1 MESTLVN
8 NLLDPACFDHEV
20 SELNLI
26 ETHIAWLITTGK
38 YVYKIKKPVNFGFLD
53 FTTLEQRRYFCE
65 EELRLN
71 QRMSSDLYLE
81 VVTIGG
87 SENKPYIG
95 TTDQPLEYAVK
106 LRQFEGGHL
115 LSDLLEQEKFNPEW
129 LDQLAEKIA
138 NFHTRAPIVSP
149 DSAWGEADS
158 IRQLSEDNYQQIN
171 KSLLPPAELAELE
184 RLEQISAERFSKLE
198 HLFRERKSEGFVRE
212 CHGDLH
218 LGNITLSD
226 NQLIVFDCI
235 EFNLEFRWIDRM
247 ADLAFLLM
255 DLEAR
260 GHQRW
265 ANRCLNRYIEKS
277 GDFSGFLLLPHYKA
291 FRSMVRAKVAMLGE
305 TPNLDEFRQYL
316 ALTTRYAQP
325 AKPLLILMHGCSGTG
340 KSYLAE
346 RLAQSINAIEVRS
359 SVERQRIYRELSLQ
373 GEKIEL
379 YGADMD
385 TRTYLKIAEITQILL
400 RTGQTVILDATF
412 LKQRIRRQFE
422 QLATRYNCPLRIIHC
437 EAPDAVIR
445 ERLEQRR
452 SKKPGSSDADVAVYE
467 QQLIRNDPL
476 NEAERALT
484 LNADTTLADQAER
497 IAAELENQ
505 SLVITAAN

>member
-1 MESTLVN
+1 
-8 NLLDPACFDHEV
+8 
-20 SELNLI
+20 
-26 ETHIAWLITTGK
+26 
-38 YVYKIKKPVNFGFLD
+38 
-53 FTTLEQRRYFCE
+53 
-65 EELRLN
+65 
-71 QRMSSDLYLE
+71 
-81 VVTIGG
+81 
-87 SENKPYIG
+87 
-95 TTDQPLEYAVK
+95 
-106 LRQFEGGHL
+106 
-115 LSDLLEQEKFNPEW
+115 
-129 LDQLAEKIA
+129 
-138 NFHTRAPIVSP
+138 
-149 DSAWGEADS
+149 
-158 IRQLSEDNYQQIN
+158 
-171 KSLLPPAELAELE
+171 
-184 RLEQISAERFSKLE
+184 
-198 HLFRERKSEGFVRE
+198 
-212 CHGDLH
+212 
-218 LGNITLSD
+218 
-226 NQLIVFDCI
+226 
-235 EFNLEFRWIDRM
+235 M

-305 TPNLDEFRQYL
+305 APNLDEFRQYL

-346 RLAQSINAIEVRS
+346 RLAQSINAIVVRS

-373 GEKIEL
+373 GEQIDL

-385 TRTYLKIAEITQILL
+385 TRAYLKIAEITEILL

-452 SKKPGSSDADVAVYE
+452 SENPGSSDADIAVYE
-467 QQLIRNDPL
+467 QQLTRNDPL
-476 NEAERALT
+476 NQAEQALT
-484 LNADTTLADQAER
+484 IHADTRLADQAER
-497 IAAELENQ
+497 IATELEHQ
-505 SLVITAAN
+505 SLVITAVN